1 MCVTDMTTSYE
12 YDVLVMGAG
21 LAGMRA
27 ALAAH
32 ETGAR
37 VAIMT
42 KVHPV
47 RSHSNAAQGG
57 INAAMT
63 DRGDDWAEHAFET
76 VKGSDYLADQ
86 DAVEIL
92 AQEAGREILALEHM
106 GVIFNRNE
114 EGRLGTRRFGG
125 QKRARTFFVSDFTG
139 QALLHVLFEQLMK
152 ARVPV
157 FEEWFVTALVK
168 DADGRC
174 AGLIGFEIRT
184 GQFALVKAKAVII
197 ASGGL
202 GRVFEP
208 STNALICTGDGM
220 AIAYRAGAA
229 LMDMEMVQYH
239 PTTLKGKGLLITEA
253 ARGEG
258 AYLLNRDGE
267 RFMKRYA
274 PNMME
279 LASRD
284 VVSRAGQTEINEGRG
299 VDGCVLLDCRH
310 LGRRLIH
317 ERLRQISDEVQSFAG
332 IDLTKE
338 PVPIRPGMHYQMGG
352 IKTDVDGRCWDMHG
366 AWAGVPGL
374 FAAGETACLSLHGG
388 NRLGANSLLD
398 TVVFGRRAG
407 RSAADYAREV
417 PTPHVPDSAVERE
430 RQAVSTLLSRHANRD
445 SVATIRHEMGV
456 TMHTHLGVFRDQEG
470 MMTAKGTL
478 EALRDRYLRVGVQDK
493 GQVFNTSL
501 IRALE
506 LGFMLDCAETI
517 VRSALL
523 RRESRGAHFRTDY
536 LHRDDVQWLKH
547 ILLYHQPDGSSRVAY
562 LPVRLTRWEP
572 KVRTY

>member
-1 MCVTDMTTSYE
+1 MTTSYE

-32 ETGAR
+32 EAGAR

-57 INAAMT
+57 INAAMM
-63 DRGDDWAEHAFET
+63 DRGDDWEEHAFET

-92 AQEAGREILALEHM
+92 AQEAGREILTLEHM

-139 QALLHVLFEQLMK
+139 QAMLHVLFEQLMK

-157 FEEWFVTALVK
+157 FEEWFVTSLVK
-168 DADGRC
+168 DTDGRC

-220 AIAYRAGAA
+220 AIAYRAGAP

-239 PTTLKGKGLLITEA
+239 PTTLKEKGLLITEA
-253 ARGEG
+253 ARGES
-258 AYLLNRDGE
+258 AYLLNCDGE

-284 VVSRAGQTEINEGRG
+284 VVSRAEQTEINEGRG

-317 ERLRQISDEVQSFAG
+317 ERLRQISEEVHSFAG

-338 PVPIRPGMHYQMGG
+338 PIPIQPGMHYQMGG
-352 IKTDVDGRCWDMHG
+352 IKTDVDGRCWDVHG

-407 RSAADYAREV
+407 RCAADYAREV
-417 PTPHVPDSAVERE
+417 PTPHVPDSTVGMEQ
-430 RQAVSTLLSRHANRD
+430 QAISALLSRHANRD
-445 SVATIRHEMGV
+445 SIAAIRQEMGV
-456 TMHTHLGVFRDQEG
+456 AMHSHLGVFRDQEG

-478 EALRDRYLRVGVQDK
+478 EALRDRYSRVSVQDK
-493 GQVFNTSL
+493 GRVFNTSL

-517 VRSALL
+517 VYSALL

-536 LHRDDVQWLKH
+536 LHRDDVEWLKH
-547 ILLYHQPDGSSRVAY
+547 ILLYRQPDGSSRVEY
-562 LPVRLTRWEP
+562 FPVRLTRWEP
-572 KVRTY
+572 KVRIY

>member
-1 MCVTDMTTSYE
+1 MTTSYE

-299 VDGCVLLDCRH
+299 VNGCVLLDCRH

-417 PTPHVPDSAVERE
+417 PTPHVPDSTVERE

-478 EALRDRYLRVGVQDK
+478 EALRDRYSRVGVQDK
-493 GQVFNTSL
+493 GQVFNTGL